1 MLGRRL
7 LRLLAVILLAAG
19 SLPAVAQSG
28 LTPAGEKLIAHFE
41 VGGQS
46 SYVRKYQ
53 RPICPACMTTASGV
67 TIGIGYDL
75 RHNTKAGIRQTWSH
89 HPFVD
94 DLLTAQGLGKAQA
107 VAATKRLQYVITPW
121 SLALDH
127 FRTWGI
133 KPYCNAARLAFGPN
147 FDKLSPWA
155 RDALCSL
162 VYNRG
167 SSMVGERRSEMRFIR
182 DVCLKLVAEP
192 EAADGCVA
200 RQIRKQKRIWIGTSI
215 EGGMTSRRNSEGNLA
230 EFHRFP

>member
-1 MLGRRL
+1 MPGRRL
-7 LRLLAVILLAAG
+7 LRLLAVILLVACV
-19 SLPAVAQSG
+19 LPATAQSG
-28 LTPAGEKLIAHFE
+28 LTPAGEKLITHFE

-46 SYVRKYQ
+46 TYVRRYQ

-75 RHNTKAGIRQTWSH
+75 RHNSRNGILTTWASH
-89 HPFVD
+89 PYVN
-94 DLLTAQGLGKAQA
+94 DLVTAQGLGKSQA
-107 VAATKRLQYVITPW
+107 VQATRRLQYVVTSWP
-121 SLALDH
+121 LAIEH

-133 KPYCNAARLAFGPN
+133 KPHCNAARLAFGKN
-147 FDKLSPWA
+147 FDRFSPWTK
-155 RDALCSL
+155 DALCSL

-182 DVCLKLVAEP
+182 DVCTKLVDEP
-192 EAADGCVA
+192 AVADGCVA